1 MKGSDFQVG
10 HIEAL
15 AEHVDAYDEMALT
28 AR

>member
-10 HIEAL
+10 HIEGL
-15 AEHVDAYDEMALT
+15 AEQVDAYDEMALT